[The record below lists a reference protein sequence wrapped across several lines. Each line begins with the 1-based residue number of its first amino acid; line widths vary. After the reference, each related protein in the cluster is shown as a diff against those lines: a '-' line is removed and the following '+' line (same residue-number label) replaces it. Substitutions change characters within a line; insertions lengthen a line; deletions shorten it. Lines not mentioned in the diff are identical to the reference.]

1 MVSSLR
7 YPYVYLGTSLSIAEP
22 SYHQDRYPVV
32 LIRAGDNRMAVRVD
46 ELRGRHEV
54 VVKSVGPM
62 LSAIRWVSG
71 ATIMGD
77 GRVVLILDAPTLV
90 RMATALRRPA
100 PVPITHTSDGQGR
113 VVMVVDDS
121 ITVRKVTGRFLQRN
135 GMDVITAKDGLEAL
149 AMLQDQTPDV
159 MLLDIEMPRMDGF
172 ELATTIRN
180 DPRMSALPIIMIT
193 SRTGQKHTERAR
205 QIGIDRYRG
214 KPYHEGELL
223 DSINALLVE
232 SRRARV

>member
-1 MVSSLR
+1 M
-7 YPYVYLGTSLSIAEP
+7 
-22 SYHQDRYPVV
+22 V
-32 LIRAGDNRMAVRVD
+32 LIRACDNRMALRVD

-100 PVPITHTSDGQGR
+100 PVPIAQNADGQGR

-135 GMDVITAKDGLEAL
+135 GMEVITAKDGLEAL

-159 MLLDIEMPRMDGF
+159 MLLDIEMSRMDGF

-180 DPRMSALPIIMIT
+180 DPRLSGLFIIMIT

-205 QIGIDRYRG
+205 QIGIDCYLG

-223 DSINALLVE
+223 DNINALLVE
-232 SRRARV
+232 SHRVRV